1 VTVAKKLC
9 QRAPAFLRV
18 NIRKTTIEKAQKI
31 LSGDG
36 IQTVKHPSIITALR
50 VTEGQNKIKNCMAYK
65 DGFVEIQ
72 DASSQASVIDLP
84 RDSNLK
90 ILDYCCGSGGKSLA
104 LDAWTEG
111 KIFAYD
117 ISPDRS
123 FNLKT
128 RAERS
133 NAQITKISKP
143 IKEMFDVIF
152 CDVPCSGSGSWRR
165 DPDGKWKLNAHSWQN
180 LLNTQIEVLNEAKQ
194 LLKTDGILIYATCSV
209 LLSENY
215 KQLEKFC
222 SLNPEFEIK
231 KAHQF
236 LPSDLGD
243 GFFYGF
249 LKKK

>member
-1 VTVAKKLC
+1 
-9 QRAPAFLRV
+9 
-18 NIRKTTIEKAQKI
+18 
-31 LSGDG
+31 
-36 IQTVKHPSIITALR
+36 
-50 VTEGQNKIKNCMAYK
+50 
-65 DGFVEIQ
+65 
-72 DASSQASVIDLP
+72 
-84 RDSNLK
+84 
-90 ILDYCCGSGGKSLA
+90 
-104 LDAWTEG
+104 
-111 KIFAYD
+111 
-117 ISPDRS
+117 
-123 FNLKT
+123 
-128 RAERS
+128 
-133 NAQITKISKP
+133 
-143 IKEMFDVIF
+143 MFDVIF